1 MKAIALDIDG
11 TITHENR
18 QLDLEAVRAIR
29 TVEEHDI
36 PVILATGNILCYS
49 KTTSTL
55 VGTSGPIIAEDGG
68 IVYDKEGDEEYVLGG
83 LEEVERGIEVL
94 EGRFPN
100 LKHSKTSKKR
110 KAGRVLR
117 KTVDPE
123 AIDRVF
129 QEQDLDLV
137 AVDSGF
143 AIHIKTPNV
152 SKGNA
157 LDKAAEILD
166 CSVSEILVMGD
177 GKNDTE
183 MLEKAEHS
191 YAPSNAHREVKKS
204 AKYVTDN
211 PYGKGVKEMIKKVT
225 NLDF

>member
-11 TITHENR
+11 TITHADR
-18 QLDLEAVRAIR
+18 RLDLEAVRAIR
-29 TVEEHDI
+29 KVEDNNI
-36 PVILATGNILCYS
+36 PVILATGNVLCYS

-68 IVYDKEGDEEYVLGG
+68 IVYDKEGDEEYLLGG
-83 LEEVERGIEVL
+83 LDEVEKGITIL
-94 EGRFPN
+94 EERFTN
-100 LKHSKTSKKR
+100 LKHSNTSKER
-110 KAGRVLR
+110 KAGRVLQ
-117 KTVDPE
+117 KTIDPE
-123 AIDRVF
+123 VINQVF
-129 QEQDLDLV
+129 QKEGLDLI

-157 LDKAAEILD
+157 LDKACEILD
-166 CSVSEILVMGD
+166 CSISEIIVMGD

-183 MLEKAEHS
+183 MLEKADHS
-191 YAPSNAHREVKKS
+191 YAPSNAHKDVKKS
-204 AKYVTDN
+204 AGQVTEGS
-211 PYGKGVKEMIKKVT
+211 YGKGVKEMVEKVT

>member
-11 TITHENR
+11 TITHKNR

-29 TVEEHDI
+29 KVEKHGI
-36 PVILATGNILCYS
+36 PVVLATGNILCYS

-68 IVYDKEGDEEYVLGG
+68 IVYDKETDKEHILGG
-83 LEEVERGIEVL
+83 LEEVEKGIEIL
-94 EGRFPN
+94 EKRFPN

-110 KAGRVLR
+110 KAGRVLQ

-123 AIDRVF
+123 VINRVF
-129 QEQDLDLV
+129 QEQDLNLV

-157 LDKAAEILD
+157 LDKVGEILD
-166 CSVSEILVMGD
+166 CSISEIVVMGD

-204 AKYVTDN
+204 AAHVTEN
-211 PYGKGVKEMIKKVT
+211 PYGKGVKEMIEKIT